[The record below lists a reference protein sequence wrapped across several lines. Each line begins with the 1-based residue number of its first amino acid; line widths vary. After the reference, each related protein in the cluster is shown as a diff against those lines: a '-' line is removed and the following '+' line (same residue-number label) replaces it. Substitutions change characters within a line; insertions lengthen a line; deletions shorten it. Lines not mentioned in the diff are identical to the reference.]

1 MASDEPGGHT
11 FGDTPS
17 GEGEMRASLVSLGS
31 SIAEDISPDFG
42 EVPLPNLDATRDS
55 VSAGGVY
62 SAPVSLDVTRTS
74 LDIPPAFDA
83 GYFDDAGT
91 ATPLFASPRVHHDP
105 AVQTGNSAKHG
116 RRAGGV
122 PRPPPVTAGGSQ
134 ASIFVSTAKPPP
146 SPTAVSPSSARAS
159 ALASSYAGTK
169 HRNESS
175 TKKSFAE
182 KTPSVV
188 IAPRRGGPVY
198 VPPGGLPQD
207 TSAPMLPPTPMFV
220 TPSVAPK
227 QTTTEFPP
235 KTNDTGGF
243 DSDEELSPSS
253 ADSVPLPSRRD
264 SRPPLDRGDP
274 ARSSANP
281 PLPRENVPTPEI
293 KDKPITS
300 NVLQSS
306 DGDEDDE
313 VTQVVDAIAA
323 EETVGE
329 PVVESIADTEVVDDP
344 IVEESVDPVQTQ
356 PTGVP
361 WHLEQIAL
369 GADSRTLLLDPETRQ
384 IFLPPSHDAPDGRL
398 PTFVG
403 RLTGQGMFHQHK
415 PMCDFFDTLKR
426 FCQTRRVSVAEL
438 FRLYDDSAKLSFPRF
453 TKLVRECLLPAVS
466 LPELTYV
473 FAMLDLEGD
482 NSVTP
487 ENVETCVRQVAGEI
501 AKGNGKS
508 SLFTPDCMPRRT
520 APLIVDVLRKVADLA
535 VTSHSGSLVRLFAE
549 CAPKTSWTGTSGLLP
564 AVSLPELTYVFAMLD
579 LEGDNSVT
587 PENVETCVRQVAGEI
602 AKGNGKSSLFTPD
615 CMPRR
620 TAPLI
625 VDVLRKVADL
635 AVTSHSGS
643 LVRLFAE
650 CAPKTSWTG
659 TSGLD
664 ATGVLQL
671 VEKCYPEMIRADSR
685 VVLSSFRMLDLS
697 NDGLVSLQELRR
709 AIRLAV
715 TQKIVLGEGFGK
727 PLDAMDGQ
735 QVETKKAVKTETKAK
750 TKQKRSG
757 KEKKS
762 NPSKTKSPLGEKPTT
777 QPKAVPAAVAPSP
790 LKKREELGIRKK
802 LRAERV
808 RLDKK
813 VAMGELF
820 EKDVRGEII
829 KVEEKLRAAA
839 YEKKLEARRRALA
852 ISAAEKDLDEKTKRY
867 RQQQLQEF
875 NAARKQREEEEG
887 ELKRLYREEA
897 LYSEDLSASLDG
909 VSISDELWSKWRAEE
924 VYAMVDTYGNAEVI
938 KALHALRKDDQGQ
951 VEETSVESIA
961 EKLNNLLTAEDE
973 TRALDLIEQARI
985 ATRMKKEQAEA
996 DEEARVQAAWVAQQA
1011 AKDAWEA
1018 EEAERDYDGEF
1029 DADLRLER
1037 LRQDRISSEWTGGVE
1052 ATPPRGAEGT
1062 VDRYDSSDGEGE
1074 GEHTEPTS
1082 MFPSLFS
1089 GYPPSPATI
1098 GRSPRKFTVDG
1109 EPRYAI
1115 QPDESKQMYLPR
1127 KHVE

>member
-253 ADSVPLPSRRD
+253 ADSVPLPSRRE

-453 TKLVRECLLPAVS
+453 TKLVREC
-466 LPELTYV
+466 
-473 FAMLDLEGD
+473 
-482 NSVTP
+482 
-487 ENVETCVRQVAGEI
+487 
-501 AKGNGKS
+501 
-508 SLFTPDCMPRRT
+508 
-520 APLIVDVLRKVADLA
+520 
-535 VTSHSGSLVRLFAE
+535 
-549 CAPKTSWTGTSGLLP
+549 LLP

-1074 GEHTEPTS
+1074 GGHTEPTS